1 MGLVTVLQ
9 NRLGIILRYLILIL
23 LKLEEGLFS
32 KVCSFLVIFYLYW
45 ALLASF
51 FQLPAPWYSGREA
64 GLLRDPEAVT
74 FLWPGLLLNNNLSY
88 IHPNDSAPRLGLQHV
103 ASMPAH
109 KGADYGHSML
119 KWMKFGE
126 ESRRKIA
133 HSGYEP
139 MTSLLVALDLFICE
153 LLCWPNGR
161 PMILLLL
168 STFTSWLLPSK
179 LVCCQ
184 HTQKE
189 WEPDYEIIRLI
200 HAAEGNNGLKIDVAK
215 RTKKRFKVFADKQK
229 IVSFKFIFVE
239 FRFVLC
245 LV

>member
-45 ALLASF
+45 ALLALF

-64 GLLRDPEAVT
+64 GLLRDPEVVT

-161 PMILLLL
+161 KADDFV
-168 STFTSWLLPSK
+168 TFIYFHFLTLTIKIGLLPAHSK
-179 LVCCQ
+179 RMRTGLWNNKAYPRSRGQQRAKNRCC
-184 HTQKE
+184 
-189 WEPDYEIIRLI
+189 
-200 HAAEGNNGLKIDVAK
+200 
-215 RTKKRFKVFADKQK
+215 
-229 IVSFKFIFVE
+229 
-239 FRFVLC
+239 
-245 LV
+245 